1 MVPLNTDT
9 TEDSPTRLPADRP
22 APAPPWA
29 AIAGRLGL
37 GPDGLGLDEFLRPVA
52 WLGTQ
57 AVLVL
62 HPTLALLGAGPNA
75 DRLVH
80 YLEQLDTPPDHT
92 REEESR

>member
-1 MVPLNTDT
+1 MAPLNTET
-9 TEDSPTRLPADRP
+9 IEDSPTRLPAAGP

-29 AIAGRLGL
+29 ALVARLGL
-37 GPDGLGLDEFLRPVA
+37 GPDGVWLDEILRPVA

-62 HPTLALLGAGPNA
+62 HPTLALLGAGSSA

-80 YLEQLDTPPDHT
+80 YLEQLDAPPDRT
-92 REEESR
+92 REEEPR